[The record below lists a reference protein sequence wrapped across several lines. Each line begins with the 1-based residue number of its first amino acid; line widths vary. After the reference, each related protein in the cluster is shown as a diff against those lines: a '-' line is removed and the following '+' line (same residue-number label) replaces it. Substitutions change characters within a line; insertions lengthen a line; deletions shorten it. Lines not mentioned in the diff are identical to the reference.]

1 MLYVVLGLFF
11 NIKHFWFFI
20 RVKFPVSFSLAAIEA
35 CNFEACERKSL
46 ISRINFKKTKCVKFI
61 CARNYFEFRMRMIYS
76 NLGVWVCRLFDDSH
90 LLISLKYDKWLVRF
104 CFHFMLWSYISMFK
118 LALSRFW
125 SFIRWR
131 PIVNSRAFTALITE
145 FPVWRCTRSQT
156 FVPRF
161 HTLS

>member
-1 MLYVVLGLFF
+1 MNEIFDFTYKIQK
-11 NIKHFWFFI
+11 NK
-20 RVKFPVSFSLAAIEA
+20 
-35 CNFEACERKSL
+35 
-46 ISRINFKKTKCVKFI
+46 KCVKVF
-61 CARNYFEFRMRMIYS
+61 CARNYFEFRMQIIYP
-76 NLGVWVCRLFDDSH
+76 NWIVWVCWLFDDSH

-104 CFHFMLWSYISMFK
+104 CFYFMLWSYVSMFK

-125 SFIRWR
+125 SFFRWR

-161 HTLS
+161 YTLSQFQMKKVIKQMYQEKNVPKQM